1 VSAPEKGLT
10 ANSHRRSTGLLT
22 DRGVGR
28 STGSRPPAG
37 PRSPGVAITAE
48 PCGPTRAEAMVESGL
63 LDIAAGIS
71 NLASLLTVAAITSI
85 ENRMSERGRRASAD
99 HVEFLREAI
108 FYGITRQLI
117 ERAEQRPKADPQKNR
132 ANISSSPPTTIATT
146 VAPLR
151 PALITIPAACAYLNV
166 SKSTFYER
174 VLPNLEIV
182 HLLSNKPLIKLDSLD
197 HLIAAKT
204 VAAGSFK

>member
-1 VSAPEKGLT
+1 MNT
-10 ANSHRRSTGLLT
+10 
-22 DRGVGR
+22 
-28 STGSRPPAG
+28 
-37 PRSPGVAITAE
+37 
-48 PCGPTRAEAMVESGL
+48 GPTRAQSLVESGL
-63 LDIAAGIS
+63 LDVAAGIS
-71 NLASLLTVAAITSI
+71 DLASSLAHSAITSI
-85 ENRMSERGRRASAD
+85 ETRMSERGRRACAD
-99 HVEFLREAI
+99 DVEFLREAI
-108 FYGITRQLI
+108 CFGIARQLI
-117 ERAEQRPKADPQKNR
+117 ETAEQRPKADLQKYRTN
-132 ANISSSPPTTIATT
+132 NSSSAPTTIATT

-204 VAAGSFK
+204 VAPRSPE